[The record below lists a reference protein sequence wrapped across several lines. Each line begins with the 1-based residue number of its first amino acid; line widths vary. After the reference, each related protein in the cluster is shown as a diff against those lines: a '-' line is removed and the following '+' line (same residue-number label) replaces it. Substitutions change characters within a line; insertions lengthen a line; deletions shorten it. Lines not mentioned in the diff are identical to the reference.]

1 VYHKQSTETAGYGL
15 GSSDIGTPQMVCY
28 AFNGDRIMVSIS
40 TISFVQPNNM
50 HRSLLE
56 LAYMYGHGLNVLNSS
71 LDFTFPDH
79 PLIDSTIWATV
90 QT

>member
-1 VYHKQSTETAGYGL
+1 ML
-15 GSSDIGTPQMVCY
+15 CY
-28 AFNGDRIMVSIS
+28 AFNGYRIMVSIS

-50 HRSLLE
+50 HRSLLK

-71 LDFTFPDH
+71 LDLTFPDQ
-79 PLIDSTIWATV
+79 PLIASTIQATV

>member
-1 VYHKQSTETAGYGL
+1 VYHKQSTETAAYGL
-15 GSSDIGTPQMVCY
+15 GSSDIGTPQMLCY

-50 HRSLLE
+50 HRSLLK

-71 LDFTFPDH
+71 LDLTFPDQ
-79 PLIDSTIWATV
+79 PLIASTIQATV